1 MTWGRWRARVIGL
14 HLLAMALRL
23 TPTKLLRY
31 AGMFTWACVGIPMV
45 STPWYFDESSG
56 LDSSDQLAWRVCY
69 FGFGACYWFVTR
81 RLGERHRRPQD
92 VVALVLLTL
101 CAIGVSLFSDSGL
114 GSILLMVVSGALPW
128 QLPLRVGLA
137 WMALQ
142 HLALIPVFA
151 GQPDF
156 RMFDAVLQAFL
167 YVGFSSFVFVTSFVA
182 RQQAEARDEQRRL
195 NSELRATRALL
206 AESSRLTERMR
217 ISRELHDLLG
227 HHLTALSLN
236 LEVAAHRSEGR
247 AREHVRQAQSLA
259 KLLLTDVRE
268 AVSQLRE
275 DDTLDVGVALRQ
287 LAEDVPGIDITI
299 EVPVDLGVDDPARA
313 HVVLR
318 CAQEAI
324 TNAVKH
330 SGADQ
335 LTLSVRQ
342 ESGGLVVMARDNGRG
357 SDSPEVGNG
366 LRGMRERLEQYGGKL
381 EFESARGRGFCL
393 RAWLPL
399 AQIPAVGGRLDG

>member
-1 MTWGRWRARVIGL
+1 MR
-14 HLLAMALRL
+14 LA
-23 TPTKLLRY
+23 PTQLLRY
-31 AGMFTWACVGIPMV
+31 AGLFTWACVGIPMV

-56 LDSSDQLAWRVCY
+56 LDRSDQLAWRVCY
-69 FGFGACYWFVTR
+69 FGFGACYWYLTR
-81 RLGERHRRPQD
+81 QLGERGRRPQD
-92 VVALVLLTL
+92 ILVLALLTL
-101 CAIGVSLFSDSGL
+101 SAIGVSLFSDSGL

-128 QLPLRVGLA
+128 RLPLRVGLA

-142 HLALIPVFA
+142 HMALVPVFA

-167 YVGFSSFVFVTSFVA
+167 YVGFSSFVFVTSLVA

-195 NSELRATRALL
+195 NAELRATRALL

-247 AREHVRQAQSLA
+247 AKEHVRQAQSLA
-259 KLLLTDVRE
+259 KLLLTDVRD

-275 DDTLDVGVALRQ
+275 DDTLDVGAALRQ
-287 LAEDVPGIDITI
+287 LAEGVPGLEVELDVP
-299 EVPVDLGVDDPARA
+299 PDLGIVDPARA
-313 HVVLR
+313 NVVLR

-324 TNAVKH
+324 TNTVKH
-330 SGADQ
+330 SGAGR
-335 LTLSVRQ
+335 LWLSVRP
-342 ESGGLVVMARDNGRG
+342 EDGGIVVSARDDGHG
-357 SDSPEVGNG
+357 SDAPQAGNG
-366 LRGMRERLEQYGGKL
+366 LRGMRERLAQYGGRL
-381 EFESARGRGFCL
+381 EIESARGSGFSL

-399 AQIPAVGGRLDG
+399 TQAPIV

>member
-1 MTWGRWRARVIGL
+1 MRV
-14 HLLAMALRL
+14 HLA
-23 TPTKLLRY
+23 PTTLLRY
-31 AGMFTWACVGIPMV
+31 AGLFTWVCVGIPMV

-56 LDSSDQLAWRVCY
+56 VNRDAQLAWRVCF
-69 FGFGACYWFVTR
+69 FGFGACYWYVTARLGQAQR
-81 RLGERHRRPQD
+81 RLRD
-92 VVALVLLTL
+92 VAALALLTL

-128 QLPLRVGLA
+128 QLPLRVGLG

-156 RMFDAVLQAFL
+156 RLFDAVLQAFL
-167 YVGFSSFVFVTSFVA
+167 YVGFSSFVFVTSLVA

-195 NSELRATRALL
+195 NAELRATRALL

-247 AREHVRQAQSLA
+247 ARDHVRQAQSLA

-275 DDTLDVGVALRQ
+275 DDALDLGGALRE
-287 LAEDVPGIDITI
+287 LAADVPGLAI
-299 EVPVDLGVDDPARA
+299 ELELPGELGIDDPARA
-313 HVVLR
+313 NVVLR

-330 SGADQ
+330 SGATC
-335 LTLSVRQ
+335 LRLKVGT
-342 ESGGLVVMARDNGRG
+342 EAGGVVVEARDDGRG
-357 SDSPEVGNG
+357 SDAPRVGNG
-366 LRGMRERLEQYGGKL
+366 LRGMRERLEQYGGTL
-381 EFESARGRGFCL
+381 NVDSTPGNGFCL

-399 AQIPAVGGRLDG
+399 AKVAIAGGPRDE